1 MLGAASV
8 ARAWSGYVDSMM
20 GGFIANATISV
31 TGEMHEQLLS
41 KYPDFLAFFVCL
53 GYTLALSTGNKLNS
67 ENYGDFFNFSF
78 ILE

>member
-20 GGFIANATISV
+20 GGFIANTTISV

-41 KYPDFLAFFVCL
+41 KYPGIRVFKILL
-53 GYTLALSTGNKLNS
+53 L
-67 ENYGDFFNFSF
+67 F
-78 ILE
+78 IA